1 MKQLLIVSSTA
12 ALNGGAAKPTDLA
25 GMTKGALGVYEIAT
39 PDTWLAVK
47 PKSNFA
53 IVIGGGPRVNALIIP
68 EVNIANFTQLITDP
82 AAGNVCSMEFTV
94 PAVAAGKTYTAI
106 LTKKGV
112 TFNEHNKYIADV
124 YLPSNSSKTSADVA
138 ASIGAQFTAK
148 ANAGSINVNVV
159 VAGSKVTITGIS
171 TNENF
176 GLVLA
181 DDLSGVAVTYTAAKK
196 TIGDKAYVT
205 KLAQDCIGD
214 RGMEYLY
221 GEGKENY
228 PGYPIPVEDD
238 NYTIITLRY
247 KNYRRTGLCSG
258 DATDMVTHIA
268 VPSKSAA
275 LATIKTIF
283 GYVAPVGG

>member
-1 MKQLLIVSSTA
+1 MKQLLIVSSIA

-39 PDTWLAVK
+39 PDIWLAIK

-53 IVIGGGPRVNALIIP
+53 IVLGGGPRINALIIP

-82 AAGNVCSMEFTV
+82 VAGNVCTMEFTV
-94 PAVAAGKTYTAI
+94 PAVVAGNTYTAI
-106 LTKKGV
+106 IAKKGV
-112 TFNEHNKYIADV
+112 TFNERNKYIADV
-124 YLPSNSSKTSADVA
+124 YLAHNSTKTSADVA
-138 ASIGAQFTAK
+138 TLIGNQFTAMV
-148 ANAGSINVNVV
+148 NAGSLNVEVT
-159 VAGSKVTITGIS
+159 VAGSKVTIKGITTDEDFS
-171 TNENF
+171 
-176 GLVLA
+176 LILA
-181 DDLSGVAVTYTAAKK
+181 DSLSGTSITYTPAKK

-205 KLAQDCIGD
+205 KLAQDCVGD

-247 KNYRRTGLCSG
+247 KNFRRTGLCSG
-258 DATDMVTHIA
+258 DATDMVTYIA

-275 LATIKTIF
+275 LTTIKTIF